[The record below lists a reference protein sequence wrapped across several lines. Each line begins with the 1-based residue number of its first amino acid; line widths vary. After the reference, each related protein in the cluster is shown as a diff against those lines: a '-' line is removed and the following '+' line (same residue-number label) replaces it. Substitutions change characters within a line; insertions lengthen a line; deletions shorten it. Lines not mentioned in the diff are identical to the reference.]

1 LKLKEIERF
10 LIFDFGFRISDL
22 YYIQILISYKSKTK
36 NQKSKIKDQKSKIKD
51 QKSKIKDQKSQFR
64 NSNSQICRICPLKKY
79 NKIFILSAIKK
90 FLNKL
95 YLNKENLLLKEFDDF
110 VNIVKR
116 LRKDCP
122 WDRIQTHL
130 SLRRCLLE
138 ETYEVLEAID
148 ENNMPELKKELGDI
162 LLQVI
167 FHSIIAEENKDFD
180 LSQVITSVQTKLI
193 ERHPHVFGDVEI
205 TDSEEV
211 KKNWELLKKKEGRKS
226 VIEGIPEQLPA
237 LLKAY
242 RIQEKASK
250 VGFDWKEE
258 EPVFDKIT
266 EELQEL
272 RENVSNR
279 KPLNDIE
286 DELGDVLFSIVNYS
300 RFLKINPEDAL
311 RKTINKFRDRF
322 SKIEKFAEENKT
334 PIEDMTL
341 EEMDVIWEKAKS
353 ENRKISENNKI

>member
-1 LKLKEIERF
+1 M
-10 LIFDFGFRISDL
+10 
-22 YYIQILISYKSKTK
+22 
-36 NQKSKIKDQKSKIKD
+36 N
-51 QKSKIKDQKSQFR
+51 
-64 NSNSQICRICPLKKY
+64 N
-79 NKIFILSAIKK
+79 
-90 FLNKL
+90 
-95 YLNKENLLLKEFDDF
+95 ENPLKEFDDF

-138 ETYEVLEAID
+138 ETYEVLESID

-167 FHSIIAEENKDFD
+167 FHSIIAKENNDFD
-180 LSQVITSVQTKLI
+180 LADVINSVRSKLI
-193 ERHPHVFGDVEI
+193 ERHPHVFGDVKVA
-205 TDSEEV
+205 DSDEV

-258 EPVFDKIT
+258 DPVFEKIT
-266 EELQEL
+266 EELHEL
-272 RENVSNR
+272 RENVNNG
-279 KPLNDIE
+279 KPLKDIE
-286 DELGDVLFSIVNYS
+286 DEMGDVLFSIVNYS

-311 RKTINKFRDRF
+311 RKTIKKFRDRF
-322 SKIEKFAEENKT
+322 SKIEKFAEENNT
-334 PIEDMTL
+334 PLENMTL
-341 EEMDVIWEKAKS
+341 EEMDVIWEKAK
-353 ENRKISENNKI
+353 EK